1 MYFLVCTLV
10 RGSLYLYLVN
20 LTPFYPPLLNKER
33 RKGDTGG
40 WSRTI
45 TTQNSILQA
54 IDNLIKKN
62 QIANWKNWFKSDI
75 VYSLFIQLKC
85 AGGRKE
91 NFAVKALLQR
101 VTGASVT
108 VDGNEVGR
116 IGRGLVVFIGLAAGD
131 TERDVSYLAR
141 KTVELRIFADEE
153 GKFNRSAR
161 DVGGELLVISQ
172 FTLLADTRKGRRPS
186 FTGAAPPEEA
196 GVLFEEFVERVRASG
211 LKVETGLFQS
221 YMQVEIHNDG
231 PVTLMLDSRDKF

>member
-1 MYFLVCTLV
+1 M
-10 RGSLYLYLVN
+10 
-20 LTPFYPPLLNKER
+20 
-33 RKGDTGG
+33 
-40 WSRTI
+40 
-45 TTQNSILQA
+45 
-54 IDNLIKKN
+54 
-62 QIANWKNWFKSDI
+62 
-75 VYSLFIQLKC
+75 
-85 AGGRKE
+85 
-91 NFAVKALLQR
+91 KALLQR
-101 VTGASVT
+101 VTGAAVT